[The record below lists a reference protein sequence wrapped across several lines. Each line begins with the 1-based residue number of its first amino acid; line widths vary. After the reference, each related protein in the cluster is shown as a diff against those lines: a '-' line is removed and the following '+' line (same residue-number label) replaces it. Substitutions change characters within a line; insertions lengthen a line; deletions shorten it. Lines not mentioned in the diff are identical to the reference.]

1 MPENPQTDRPKDD
14 LSKSQPKS
22 NALVTAAR
30 YSEIGF
36 VIPAA
41 VFLGYIIGRF
51 LDYRFHTHWIFIAGV
66 IFGAIAGFTQM
77 IRMALAASRDKP

>member
-1 MPENPQTDRPKDD
+1 MPEDPNRP
-14 LSKSQPKS
+14 PKS

-41 VFLGYIIGRF
+41 VFLGYVVGRL
-51 LDYRFHTHWIFIAGV
+51 LDHWLHTHWIFIAGI
-66 IFGAIAGFTQM
+66 IFGAIAGFVEM
-77 IRMALAASRDKP
+77 IRMAFAAMRSKP